1 MFDLI
6 KLGLPKSKS
15 FGLGLLL
22 SVLQGL
28 SAVALLATS
37 AWLISRAAE
46 HPPVMYLMIAVVG
59 VRGFALGRS
68 AFRYAERILLHDAAF
83 RMLSATRPR
92 IFRKLIPFA
101 PAGLG
106 LESRGDI
113 LTKIGSDTDSLQNLP
128 LRVIAPLVQS
138 LVVSFLTVLGMAFL
152 LPSAALIL
160 LATLLVAVFVALPI
174 SSAFSKQ
181 AERKHADTL
190 AKHSG
195 QSLDYLEQL
204 DVLVAYGWVD
214 SAIRQLRMTD
224 DVSLVHAKQK
234 ALSAGVGQ
242 ALFSITSTLATI
254 GTSYFGA
261 QSVSQASQPGVLLA
275 VFVLIP
281 LALFDVIL
289 NLQPVMN
296 SWRTY
301 KASALRILEIETR
314 DIPEVLSPG
323 FGSKILNDFTNLEL
337 IEVSLAY
344 PTGGA
349 VLEKVSLKLSAGE
362 TLAITGPSGSGKSTL
377 ALALVRFLGLQSG
390 SYLINGNPIDEYS
403 EDSVHKTIGLVEQN
417 PNVFLGTVRDNLLLA
432 KPDSTDEE
440 LWQALQIVGLHETF
454 SLRQGLATELG
465 DRGVLIS
472 GGEAQRLA
480 LARALLA
487 NFSVIILDEPTANV
501 DQMSGIQ
508 LVSDLLNAA
517 KAQSNRAIV
526 LITHD
531 SNLSAMADRQIIL

>member
-15 FGLGLLL
+15 FGLGLLV

-68 AFRYAERILLHDAAF
+68 VFRYAERILLHDAAF

-92 IFRKLIPFA
+92 IYRKLIPFA
-101 PAGLG
+101 PAGIG

-113 LTKIGSDTDSLQNLP
+113 LTKVGADTDSLQNLA
-128 LRVIAPLVQS
+128 LRVIAPLVQAI
-138 LVVSFLTVLGMAFL
+138 VVSFLTVLGMALL
-152 LPSAALIL
+152 LPSAAVIL
-160 LATLLVAVFVALPI
+160 LLTLLTAVFIALPI
-174 SSAFSKQ
+174 SSAISKQ
-181 AERKHADTL
+181 AERKQADTL
-190 AKHSG
+190 AKHAG
-195 QSLDYLEQL
+195 QSLDYLEHL

-214 SAIRQLRMTD
+214 SALRELRKTD
-224 DVSLVHAKQK
+224 EVSLAHAKQK
-234 ALSAGVGQ
+234 ALSGGLGQ
-242 ALFSITSTLATI
+242 ALFSFTATLATI

-261 QSVSQASQPGVLLA
+261 QSVSQGSQPGVLLA
-275 VFVLIP
+275 VYVLIP

-289 NLQPVMN
+289 SLQPVMN

-301 KASALRILEIETR
+301 KASAIRILEIETR
-314 DIPEVLSPG
+314 NIPEVLSPG
-323 FGSKILNDFTNLEL
+323 FGPKTLTGFRNLEL
-337 IEVSLAY
+337 NEVSIAY
-344 PTGGA
+344 PAGNA
-349 VLEKVSLKLSAGE
+349 VLKKVSLKLSAGE
-362 TLAITGPSGSGKSTL
+362 ILAITGPSGSGKSTL

-390 SYLINGNPIDEYS
+390 GYLINGNPIHEYS
-403 EDSVHKTIGLVEQN
+403 EDSIHRTIGLVEQD
-417 PNVFLGTVRDNLLLA
+417 PNMFLGTVRDNLLLA
-432 KPDSTDEE
+432 KQDATNEE
-440 LWQALQIVGLHETF
+440 IWQVLQSVGLYETF
-454 SLRQGLATELG
+454 SLRQGLETELG

-472 GGEAQRLA
+472 GGESQRLA

-487 NFSVIILDEPTANV
+487 DFSVIILDEPTANV
-501 DQMSGIQ
+501 DQTSGIK
-508 LVSDLLNAA
+508 LVSDLLKAA
-517 KAQSNRAIV
+517 KEKPNRAVV